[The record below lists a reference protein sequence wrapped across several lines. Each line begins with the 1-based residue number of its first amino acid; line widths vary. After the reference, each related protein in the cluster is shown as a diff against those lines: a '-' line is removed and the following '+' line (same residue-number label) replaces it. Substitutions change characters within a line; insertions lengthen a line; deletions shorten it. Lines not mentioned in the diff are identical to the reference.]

1 MNPFGNILDR
11 FLGRGEYAITVPP
24 MDGAL
29 RPNDDLEHG
38 AVAQLLPYA
47 DNLAVIDGR
56 LVATSGADIIPVA
69 EGQVAWKTLEAD
81 INCLAALPD
90 GSGLAGL
97 ANGKLVRVGGTR
109 DGQTVKLP
117 AHLRCLTAISVINID
132 VVVVANGSERHALA
146 DWPRDLLEKGRSGS
160 VWLVALSDGKA
171 TKIADQLAFPYG
183 VLADAKSVVVSEAWT
198 SRLLRFRQ
206 SGGGGAVLLENLPGY
221 PARIA
226 SDADGGSW
234 LSVFAPRNQL
244 LEFVLKE
251 DEYRRRMV
259 SEVPRDYW
267 IAPTLRSGG
276 SFLEPLQQGG
286 VKQLGVLKPWSPS
299 RSYGLLVKLDA
310 SFQPRASFH
319 SRADGCRHGVTSS
332 AVHDGKVYFTAKG
345 DGVVGSIS
353 REGTQ

>member
-11 FLGRGEYAITVPP
+11 FLGRGDYSITVPP
-24 MDGAL
+24 MDGAH
-29 RPNDDLEHG
+29 RPNDDLEHA
-38 AVAQLLPYA
+38 AVAQRLAHA

-56 LVATSGADIIPVA
+56 LVATSGASIMPVA
-69 EGQVAWKTLEAD
+69 EGQVAWKTLGSD

-97 ANGKLVRVGGTR
+97 ADGKLVRVGGTC

-117 AHLRCLTAISVINID
+117 DHLRCLTAISVVDAD
-132 VVVVANGSERHALA
+132 VVVVANGSERHAMT

-160 VWLVALSDGKA
+160 VWLVTLSDGKA
-171 TKIADQLAFPYG
+171 RKLAGQLAFPYG
-183 VLADAKSVVVSEAWT
+183 VRADAKSVVVSEAWT
-198 SRLLRFRQ
+198 SRLLRFAH
-206 SGGGGAVLLENLPGY
+206 SGGEAEVLLENLPGY

-226 SDADGGSW
+226 SDPDGGSW

-251 DEYRRRMV
+251 DAYRRRMI

-299 RSYGLLVKLDA
+299 RSYGLLVRLDG
-310 SFQPRASFH
+310 SFRPRASFH
-319 SRADGCRHGVTSS
+319 SRADGSRHGVTSS

-353 REGTQ
+353 REGAQ